1 MLLYKKV
8 YERSDQDKDTST
20 RMLIELFFNNRRKT
34 VDKLMLENRA
44 TMKYVVLKLWY
55 NLFLEMKNIV

>member
-44 TMKYVVLKLWY
+44 TMKYVVLKL
-55 NLFLEMKNIV
+55 